1 MMITLTEEQLLLE
14 QIRLM
19 QVNGSGSRLGISF
32 FSLFLVWA
40 YFDQGNRPLLLS
52 WCALVMLGNFYSSR
66 RAERILALDVSSVSI
81 AEIKI
86 LSHSIIVY
94 FACYGALWGVF
105 PWIAQVKDT
114 TIGTMLIMTYL
125 AGMAGGAVAL
135 MSPVL
140 PAYLVFVGMLLTS
153 MTIKMYTMGPD
164 YYNICGAAVL
174 FLLLLAIQAKS
185 SSQAAKI
192 AIKVK
197 FENVELMSKLLVETK
212 NAQAAR
218 LDAEHANHTK
228 SKFLAAASHDLRQPI
243 YALGLFLEVLSR
255 TSLTEDQ
262 RDILLSARASSDAS
276 ADMLNTLLDFSRIEA
291 GVIQPFM
298 QSFQLQPLIQKIEN
312 ELAPQ
317 ADAKG
322 IIYRSHE
329 TQFTVISDMAL
340 VELIFRNLV
349 SNAIRYTEKGGVLIG
364 CRQRGQ
370 HVVLEVWDTGI
381 GIDPTQHQEIFYE
394 FHQLGNPERD
404 RRKGLGLGLAIAQGL
419 ARTLELN
426 LMLAS
431 TPNKGSVFKLTLPLT
446 HSVAIHSTPIVAPN
460 WGRLEGVN
468 VLVIDDDESV
478 CAGMLLLLGE
488 WGCHCQASQS
498 IEDALTMAT
507 AHPPDLIISDYR
519 LREQCSGLTAIK
531 SLRAALGDSLPALL
545 ITGDTAPDRLR
556 EASKSGLPLLH
567 KPVSPNEL
575 YRSLLSVLTEP
586 RQN

>member
-1 MMITLTEEQLLLE
+1 MIALTENQILLE

-19 QVNGSGSRLGISF
+19 QVNASGSRLGISI

-40 YFDQGNRPLLLS
+40 YFDQGNTTLLLS
-52 WCALVMLGNFYSSR
+52 WCGLVMLGNFYSWR
-66 RAERILALDVSSVSI
+66 RAGRILALDVSSVSI
-81 AEIKI
+81 TQVKY
-86 LSHSIIVY
+86 LSLSLIAY
-94 FACYGALWGVF
+94 YTCYGALWGVF

-114 TIGTMLIMTYL
+114 SVGTMLILTYM

-140 PAYLVFVGMLLTS
+140 PVYLAFAGMLLTS
-153 MTIKMYTMGPD
+153 MTIKLYSMGPD
-164 YYNICGAAVL
+164 YYNICGSAVL
-174 FLLLLAIQAKS
+174 FLILLAIQAKN

-197 FENVELMSKLLVETK
+197 FENVELMSKLLVETE

-255 TSLTEDQ
+255 SSLSEDQ
-262 RDILLSARASSDAS
+262 RDVLVSARASSDAS

-291 GVIQPFM
+291 GVIQPYIQPFR
-298 QSFQLQPLIQKIEN
+298 LQHLINKIEN

-322 IIYRSHE
+322 IVYRSHE
-329 TQFTVISDMAL
+329 TQFSVNSDMAL

-349 SNAIRYTEKGGVLIG
+349 SNAIRYTEQGGVLVG
-364 CRQRGQ
+364 CRQRGRQ
-370 HVVLEVWDTGI
+370 VVLEVWDTGV
-381 GIDPTQHQEIFYE
+381 GIEPHQHQEVFHE

-431 TPNKGSVFKLTLPLT
+431 IPNRGSVFKLTLPLA
-446 HSVAIHSTPIVAPN
+446 HSAIIHEEPNSPIRVQLK
-460 WGRLEGVN
+460 GIN

-478 CAGMLLLLGE
+478 RAGMLLLLSE
-488 WGCHCQASQS
+488 WGCHCQAAQS
-498 IEDALTMAT
+498 IEEALAMSSVR
-507 AHPPDLIISDYR
+507 PPDLIISDYR
-519 LREQCSGLTAIK
+519 LREQNSGLTAIAT
-531 SLRAALGDSLPALL
+531 LRTALGSSLPALL

-567 KPVSPNEL
+567 KPVSPDDL
-575 YRSLLSVLTEP
+575 YQCMVSAINKIT
-586 RQN
+586 